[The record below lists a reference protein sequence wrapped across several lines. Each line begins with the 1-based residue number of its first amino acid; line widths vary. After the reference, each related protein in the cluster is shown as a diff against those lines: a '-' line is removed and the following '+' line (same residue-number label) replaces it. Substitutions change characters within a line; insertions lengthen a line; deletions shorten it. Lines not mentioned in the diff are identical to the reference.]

1 MGIIEVSGD
10 GNDGVDDSSSKE
22 SFSDFLHFNED
33 HSGDFFS
40 GVLLRLT
47 GAISNLDV
55 RLGVLL
61 DELERKELLIVLDS
75 RVSVFTTNE
84 SLHVIESSGWVV
96 DGLVFS

>member
-1 MGIIEVSGD
+1 LSIVEVSGD
-10 GNDGVDDSSSKE
+10 GNDCVNNSSSE
-22 SFSDFLHFNED
+22 EGFSDFLHFDED

-84 SLHVIESSGWVV
+84 SFHIIESSCWVV
-96 DGLVFS
+96 DGLIFS

>member
-1 MGIIEVSGD
+1 MGIVEVSGD
-10 GNDGVDDSSSKE
+10 CNNCVDDSSSEE

-33 HSGDFFS
+33 HSRDFFS
-40 GVLLRLT
+40 CVLLRLT
-47 GAISNLDV
+47 SAVGDLDV

-61 DELERKELLIVLDS
+61 DELERKVLLIVLDS

-84 SLHVIESSGWVV
+84 SLHVVESSCRVV